1 MAAFGGGFCFQEF
14 TEAEYLE
21 GDKCSQ
27 FLPVQ
32 LFWAV
37 RQIKEVLYPVGEPLP
52 LPAEGNMQG
61 AFIWHGFCLGKVDY
75 HRFREQQGICFRL
88 CGHGIMETVFKGTE
102 GNQSVGRRL
111 RFQMERMLPCNGYEN
126 IGIPALQVKAD
137 EIAIWAGSVGFW
149 REVPAEQPVDK
160 VGNGSIGQGK
170 DTFESPVVNPP
181 VWVPVDKKP
190 SFL

>member
-1 MAAFGGGFCFQEF
+1 
-14 TEAEYLE
+14 
-21 GDKCSQ
+21 
-27 FLPVQ
+27 
-32 LFWAV
+32 
-37 RQIKEVLYPVGEPLP
+37 
-52 LPAEGNMQG
+52 
-61 AFIWHGFCLGKVDY
+61 
-75 HRFREQQGICFRL
+75 
-88 CGHGIMETVFKGTE
+88 METVFKGTE

-126 IGIPALQVKAD
+126 IGIPTLQVKAD

-160 VGNGSIGQGK
+160 VCDGSIGQGK
-170 DTFESPVVNPP
+170 DAFESPVVNLP